1 MSGADSEPKEH
12 ASGPEDASNVPT
24 QRRGSCGCGH
34 PDADHDHHLR
44 GGVDN
49 GVRFFAS
56 PTCHHRP
63 QVYGGIGEAESAAL
77 LRAFFETKR

>member
-1 MSGADSEPKEH
+1 MSGADNEPKEH

-44 GGVDN
+44 GGVES
-49 GVRFFAS
+49 GACRRS
-56 PTCHHRP
+56 KLR
-63 QVYGGIGEAESAAL
+63 GGFGLADLLVVAL
-77 LRAFFETKR
+77 GRGR

>member
-49 GVRFFAS
+49 GACRRS
-56 PTCHHRP
+56 KLR
-63 QVYGGIGEAESAAL
+63 GGFGLADQLVVAL
-77 LRAFFETKR
+77 RRGR